1 MKTSLSPSPSLLS
14 AALAGAFALA
24 VATPDPTQAKE
35 PYAVDPGLVE
45 CRLPPQMRSLGQHAT
60 YLAAGRQMKLS
71 VAECQQRGGTY
82 EGHGP
87 GSKAGNADPNAPL
100 AVTIGGDA
108 HGAACSLQ
116 GTVTG
121 LKSGLLTVRA
131 GPGTNYARV
140 DRLANG
146 AQVYTCDRAGGAG
159 WVGIIWG
166 NGDCGLSASIATPQ
180 AYAGNCRSGWV
191 SATYLR

>member
-1 MKTSLSPSPSLLS
+1 MNTNLSPSPSILF
-14 AALAGAFALA
+14 AALGGAFGLA
-24 VATPDPTQAKE
+24 TASAGSAQAKE
-35 PYAVDPGLVE
+35 PATADSGLVE
-45 CRLPPQMRSLGQHAT
+45 CRLPPQLRTLGQHAT
-60 YLAAGRQMKLS
+60 YMAAGRQMKLS

-82 EGHGP
+82 DGHGP

-121 LKSGLLTVRA
+121 LKNGLLSVRA
-131 GPGTNYARV
+131 GPGTNFARV

-146 AQVYTCDRAGGAG
+146 ARVYTCDRAGQAG

-166 NGDCGLSASIATPQ
+166 SGDCGLSAPLATPQ
-180 AYAGNCRSGWV
+180 AYSGTCRSGWV